1 MGHLNKKKGKKA
13 SIISQS
19 EITLKGKSELIRS
32 ILHSFIKE
40 GIKIQYHK
48 KIYGLIVDDSFEDSE
63 KLDVIGFFSEPL
75 KLENGE
81 FFPHPDDNNNNYYEV
96 IEAPDI
102 GMIEP
107 SLETISLTEVMKR
120 LGLEDKYFYVSRL
133 QELVDAG
140 IVTVDED
147 LTILYVARYSE
158 EDINNGLM
166 RGHDE

>member
-1 MGHLNKKKGKKA
+1 
-13 SIISQS
+13 
-19 EITLKGKSELIRS
+19 
-32 ILHSFIKE
+32 
-40 GIKIQYHK
+40 
-48 KIYGLIVDDSFEDSE
+48 
-63 KLDVIGFFSEPL
+63 
-75 KLENGE
+75 
-81 FFPHPDDNNNNYYEV
+81 
-96 IEAPDI
+96 
-102 GMIEP
+102 MIEP

-166 RGHDE
+166 RGNDE